1 MNKIVTYYDA
11 MDELWFAY
19 VESGQHDTEIVPYG
33 YGLTEGEAI
42 KDLKESFYGKD

>member
-19 VESGQHDTEIVPYG
+19 RETGQDDQEETPYG
-33 YGLTEGEAI
+33 YGLTEEEAI
-42 KDLKESFYGKD
+42 KYLEELNLGKD